1 MLDRPPAC
9 FALRRLPWYAALGAA
24 LLLIGVPTPS
34 AAQVIVR
41 GDLAYETT
49 AAPGSTYANTI
60 VLYNEGDSSRTAEV
74 SLRDYTFSADGTT
87 RYDDPGTLARSNAPW
102 IDYGGSTVT
111 LPPEQ
116 EVEVTY
122 RVDVPAQVDGGP
134 PTGTY
139 WSMILVEP
147 LNQPQGA
154 AAQGIAVQQVRRY
167 GIQVATHIRETG
179 TPDLSL
185 LSTDLQQATGGA
197 VLSLSVENAG
207 TRGVRPAAR
216 VELYDA
222 SGALVLTQDASR
234 KRIYPGTS
242 VRYRLDLA
250 GADAG
255 TYQALLVVE
264 ADAGRP
270 IGRQFTVEL

>member
-1 MLDRPPAC
+1 MRTRMLHCCTPRRWLWHAVLGTLLFLSGAPA
-9 FALRRLPWYAALGAA
+9 
-24 LLLIGVPTPS
+24 PS

-41 GDLAYETT
+41 GALAYETT

-60 VLYNEGDSSRTAEV
+60 VLYNEGDSSRTAAV

-122 RVDVPAQVDGGP
+122 QVDVPAQMDGEP

-139 WSMILVEP
+139 WSMLLVEP

-179 TPDLSL
+179 TPELSL
-185 LSTDLQQATGGA
+185 LSTDLQRATGGA

-222 SGALVLTQDASR
+222 SGALVLQQEASR

-250 GADAG
+250 EAEAG
-255 TYQALLVVE
+255 TYQALLVVR

>member
-1 MLDRPPAC
+1 MRTRMLHCCTPRRWLWHAVLGTLLFLSGAPA
-9 FALRRLPWYAALGAA
+9 
-24 LLLIGVPTPS
+24 PS

-41 GDLAYETT
+41 GALAYETT

-60 VLYNEGDSSRTAEV
+60 VLYNEGDSSRTAAV

-122 RVDVPAQVDGGP
+122 QVDVPAQMDGEP

-139 WSMILVEP
+139 WSMLLVEP

-179 TPDLSL
+179 TPELSL
-185 LSTDLQQATGGA
+185 LSTDLQRATGGA

-222 SGALVLTQDASR
+222 SGALVLQQEASR

-250 GADAG
+250 EADAG
-255 TYQALLVVE
+255 TYQALLVVR

>member
-1 MLDRPPAC
+1 MRTRMLHCCTP
-9 FALRRLPWYAALGAA
+9 RRWLWHAVLGT
-24 LLLIGVPTPS
+24 LLFLSGVPAPS

-41 GDLAYETT
+41 GALAYETT

-60 VLYNEGDSSRTAEV
+60 VLYNEGDSSRTAAV

-122 RVDVPAQVDGGP
+122 QVDVPAQVDGEP

-139 WSMILVEP
+139 WSMLLVEP

-179 TPDLSL
+179 TPELSL
-185 LSTDLQQATGGA
+185 LSTDLQRATGGA

-222 SGALVLTQDASR
+222 SGALVLQQEASR

-250 GADAG
+250 EAEAG
-255 TYQALLVVE
+255 TYQALLVVR

>member
-1 MLDRPPAC
+1 MLDRMPAS
-9 FALRRLPWYAALGAA
+9 FALRRLPWCAALAAA
-24 LLLIGVPTPS
+24 LLLSSVPTPS

-41 GDLAYETT
+41 SDLAYETT
-49 AAPGSTYANTI
+49 AAPSSTYANTI

-74 SLRDYTFSADGTT
+74 SLRDYTFSANGTT

-102 IDYGGSTVT
+102 VDYGSSTVT

-122 RVDVPAQVDGGP
+122 QVDVPAQVDDGP
-134 PTGTY
+134 PSGTY

-147 LNQPQGA
+147 LNQPQGGA
-154 AAQGIAVQQVRRY
+154 NQGIAVQQVRRY

-185 LSTDLQQATGGA
+185 LSTDLQEATAGV
-197 VLSLSVENAG
+197 VLSLAVENGG
-207 TRGVRPAAR
+207 TRGARPAAR

-222 SGALVLTQDASR
+222 SGALVLKQSTSR